1 MKKMVGIIH
10 PFDAYQTFYIYENG
24 DFLETIQI
32 NMEDIPNTI
41 CNLSQ
46 TYDINQVDLSGAK
59 LFNQGIVEQIQNNE
73 LMKYNKN
80 KLIIRCI

>member
-46 TYDINQVDLSGAK
+46 TYDIN
-59 LFNQGIVEQIQNNE
+59 
-73 LMKYNKN
+73 
-80 KLIIRCI
+80 